1 MTRLRI
7 VALAG
12 LAMLGLSACA
22 TTSEMPLAPN
32 MVRLDTQASR
42 LLFVGSAGQMTMKKA
57 AETTLAR
64 GYSHF
69 RLEQASTSQGQRLA
83 GVQSWG
89 SGNASVTAFG
99 NSAYGNWNSNSFST
113 PVYAPTAQVGVTVVM
128 FRANEP
134 GARGAFNAADVLK
147 KQGKV

>member
-1 MTRLRI
+1 
-7 VALAG
+7 
-12 LAMLGLSACA
+12 
-22 TTSEMPLAPN
+22 
-32 MVRLDTQASR
+32 
-42 LLFVGSAGQMTMKKA
+42 
-57 AETTLAR
+57 LAR

-89 SGNASVTAFG
+89 SGNASATAFG